1 MGCTKIGMDSR
12 QVLAQQKY
20 DPQPFLPQK
29 LVLDID

>member
-12 QVLAQQKY
+12 QVLAKHKY
-20 DPQPFLPQK
+20 YPQPFLPQK